1 MIHGNSYETDPNLS
15 TEDQLKN
22 DIAANR
28 VTLKL
33 GEALERLQ
41 KNPDYQLVISTH
53 YQTTRALELVSMLK
67 ADSASEPTRQACREK
82 LDAISLFGEFIRVVT
97 LQGNA
102 ARKTIEDAQ
111 TALDEIR
118 GE

>member
-1 MIHGNSYETDPNLS
+1 MIHGNSYETDPNLN

-67 ADSASEPTRQACREK
+67 ADSASEATRQACREK